1 MKPYISKD
9 LRYEIKFVASELEH
23 DRLLQWIYMHPACF
37 VNHYQDRQVNNIYF
51 DSHNYSS
58 YSANIFGF
66 SSRTKVRYRW
76 YGLSIQPTHGALEIK
91 YKRNFYSWKNIY
103 KVDKIN
109 PTPNLI
115 WPEFKK
121 KLNQRL
127 TPVSKMWLDFN
138 PLVVLINRY
147 KRKYFIC
154 ASEEIRVTLDS
165 DIQVYSQ
172 EKNSCPNY
180 SHKENIPRTCVLEFK
195 FPPKLRKEAADIIRN
210 IPIRVSRHSKYIN
223 GLLSINR

>member
-1 MKPYISKD
+1 MKPCNSKD
-9 LRYEIKFVASELEH
+9 LRYEIKFVATELEH
-23 DRLLQWIYMHPACF
+23 DRLLQWINIHPACF
-37 VNHYQDRQVNNIYF
+37 LNHYQDRQVNNIYF

-58 YSANIFGF
+58 YSANIFGL
-66 SSRTKVRYRW
+66 SSRAKVRYRW
-76 YGLSIQPTHGALEIK
+76 YGLSIHPTHGALEIK
-91 YKRNFYSWKNIY
+91 HKRNSYSWKNIY

-109 PTPNLI
+109 LTPNLI

-127 TPVSKMWLDFN
+127 APASKMWLEFN

-154 ASEEIRVTLDS
+154 ASDEIRVTLDS

-172 EKNSCPNY
+172 EKNSSPNY

-195 FPPKLRKEAADIIRN
+195 FPRKLRKEAADIMSN